1 MKNQVDILERLSI
14 ELARTQMINN
24 SIIRVLEKKNI
35 LSEQE
40 VLDELQ
46 IIVKEAIENMIPRE
60 VEEHEVN
67 DFFLTNN
74 PGEIN

>member
-1 MKNQVDILERLSI
+1 MKNQIDILERLSI

-46 IIVKEAIENMIPRE
+46 IIVKEAIENMIPHE
-60 VEEHEVN
+60 VKENEVN
-67 DFFLTNN
+67 DFFTTNK

>member
-67 DFFLTNN
+67 DFFLTNK

>member
-1 MKNQVDILERLSI
+1 MKNQIDILERLSI

-46 IIVKEAIENMIPRE
+46 IIVKEAIENMIPHE
-60 VEEHEVN
+60 VKENEVN
-67 DFFLTNN
+67 DFFTTNK
-74 PGEIN
+74 PGDIN

>member
-46 IIVKEAIENMIPRE
+46 IIVKEAIENMIPHE

-67 DFFLTNN
+67 DFFLTNK

>member
-46 IIVKEAIENMIPRE
+46 IIVKEAIENMIPHE
-60 VEEHEVN
+60 VKENEVN
-67 DFFLTNN
+67 DFFTTNK
-74 PGEIN
+74 PGDIN

>member
-1 MKNQVDILERLSI
+1 MKNQVDIIERLSI

-46 IIVKEAIENMIPRE
+46 VVVKEAIEHMIPRE
-60 VEEHEVN
+60 VKEHEVD
-67 DFFLTNN
+67 DFFSTNK

>member
-14 ELARTQMINN
+14 ELARTQMINT
-24 SIIRVLEKKNI
+24 SMIRVLEKKNI

-46 IIVKEAIENMIPRE
+46 IIVKEAIENMIPHE
-60 VEEHEVN
+60 VKENEVN
-67 DFFLTNN
+67 DFFTTNK
-74 PGEIN
+74 PGDIN

>member
-1 MKNQVDILERLSI
+1 MKNVDIIERLSI

-24 SIIRVLEKKNI
+24 SMIRVLEKKNI

-40 VLDELQ
+40 VLEELQ
-46 IIVKEAIENMIPRE
+46 VVVKEAIENMIPRE
-60 VEEHEVN
+60 VEENEVN
-67 DFFLTNN
+67 DFFITNN

>member
-40 VLDELQ
+40 VLEELQ
-46 IIVKEAIENMIPRE
+46 IVVKEAIENMIPHE
-60 VEEHEVN
+60 VKENEVN
-67 DFFLTNN
+67 DFFTTNK

>member
-40 VLDELQ
+40 VLEELQ
-46 IIVKEAIENMIPRE
+46 IVVKEAIENMIPHE
-60 VEEHEVN
+60 VKENEVN
-67 DFFLTNN
+67 DFFTTNK
-74 PGEIN
+74 PGDIN

>member
-60 VEEHEVN
+60 VKENEVN
-67 DFFLTNN
+67 DFFTTNK
-74 PGEIN
+74 PGDIN